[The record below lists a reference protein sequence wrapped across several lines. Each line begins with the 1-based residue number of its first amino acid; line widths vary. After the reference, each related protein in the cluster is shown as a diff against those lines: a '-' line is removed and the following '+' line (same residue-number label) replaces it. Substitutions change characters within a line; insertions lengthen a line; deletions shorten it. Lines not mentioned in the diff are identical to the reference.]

1 MTGTEG
7 HLSRDVSI
15 VIQTENTEIFY
26 TLHFLLAHNYTTAA
40 SLQISHVFLYQ
51 GGHLEMLDNPGGRRQ
66 FLVLFSDFIRRKDDC
81 RGWEVASFTRQFQ
94 LMRVG
99 QLEATNQDNRPGQ
112 ARVNQ
117 TQTLPALPARLN
129 VKDQTLWS
137 SSILWSLSWRDRER
151 QTDIQRK

>member
-51 GGHLEMLDNPGGRRQ
+51 GGHLECLITQGEEDSSWYSSVILLGERMTAGGGRL
-66 FLVLFSDFIRRKDDC
+66 LVL
-81 RGWEVASFTRQFQ
+81 
-94 LMRVG
+94 
-99 QLEATNQDNRPGQ
+99 QD
-112 ARVNQ
+112 
-117 TQTLPALPARLN
+117 
-129 VKDQTLWS
+129 S
-137 SSILWSLSWRDRER
+137 SS
-151 QTDIQRK
+151 